1 MKRFKFSLQTLHD
14 LHEQERSDAEHAL
27 AQAAAEVAAA
37 AAHIEVLRDTINQAL
52 AALTVNLQTKAPN
65 AREAEMHAEYLT
77 TLDKRLATARAHY
90 ANCERHRET
99 KLQELIKA
107 SAAAEATTKLRQ
119 QYYNHYVAEL
129 AREEQTLMDEL
140 ATIATVRRMRGAS

>member
-14 LHEQERSDAEHAL
+14 LREQERSDAEHAL

-65 AREAEMHAEYLT
+65 ARAKPKCMQNISPHWTSAWPPHARIT
-77 TLDKRLATARAHY
+77 PTANVTAKQNY
-90 ANCERHRET
+90 
-99 KLQELIKA
+99 K
-107 SAAAEATTKLRQ
+107 S
-119 QYYNHYVAEL
+119 
-129 AREEQTLMDEL
+129 
-140 ATIATVRRMRGAS
+140 